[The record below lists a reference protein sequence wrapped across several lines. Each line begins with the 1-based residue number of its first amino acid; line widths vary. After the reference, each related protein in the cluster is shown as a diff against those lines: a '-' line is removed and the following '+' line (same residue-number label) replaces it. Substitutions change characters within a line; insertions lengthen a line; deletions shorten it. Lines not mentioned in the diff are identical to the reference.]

1 MFGLGLRVV
10 ASTHNEVGNGPQDFF
25 HKSGARYGTSVQTLH
40 SAGYM
45 TASYH
50 AVKTY
55 ITTQLHP
62 TISSFSKNI
71 KCRCQQCNEMQQTQ
85 NVKGSHYANAIDTCL
100 LRKEKKI
107 DAKYDEER

>member
-1 MFGLGLRVV
+1 VV
-10 ASTHNEVGNGPQDFF
+10 ALIHTEDGNGPQDFF

-50 AVKTY
+50 AVKKY
-55 ITTQLHP
+55 ITTQLNP
-62 TISSFSKNI
+62 TNSFFFSKNI

-85 NVKGSHYANAIDTCL
+85 NVKGSHNANAIDPCL
-100 LRKEKKI
+100 LRREKKRSMPNMT
-107 DAKYDEER
+107 KKGNCT